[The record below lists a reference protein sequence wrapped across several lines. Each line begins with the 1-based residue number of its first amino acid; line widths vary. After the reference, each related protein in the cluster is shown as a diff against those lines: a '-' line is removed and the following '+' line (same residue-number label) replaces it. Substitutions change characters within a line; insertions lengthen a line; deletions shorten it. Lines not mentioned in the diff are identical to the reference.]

1 MSLLQSPVPA
11 PPAARNNKEAA
22 SKSKETARKNKE
34 TGHRI
39 RVAIAAW
46 ASILFLAAIAIY
58 GANYYLL
65 PLDQRPFSDK
75 YELLRPSGAIGIN
88 LGVLGTVLF
97 FIIFLY
103 ALRKVI
109 PWLGRFGTARH
120 WMDFHVIAG
129 ITAPIVIAFHASFKF
144 RGIAGV
150 AFWIMV
156 LVAISGFIGRYLY
169 SQIPRSLNA
178 AELSLNELQVNEREL
193 AEALLGQ
200 SVYSANQ
207 LDRVLHVPTKEHIKQ
222 IGPLLA
228 ICEMIALDVRRPF
241 QVAALRRVSCGFAGK
256 LSSAGGLFSS
266 GNREVEH
273 VVRLVRQKAAL
284 SKRVVF
290 LDQTQRVFH
299 LWHVI
304 HRPFS
309 YAFAVLAI
317 FHIVVVMGLGFM
329 TVGLR

>member
-1 MSLLQSPVPA
+1 VALAGAAALVLL
-11 PPAARNNKEAA
+11 
-22 SKSKETARKNKE
+22 
-34 TGHRI
+34 
-39 RVAIAAW
+39 
-46 ASILFLAAIAIY
+46 ASITIY
-58 GANYYLL
+58 GASYYLL

-75 YELLRPSGAIGIN
+75 HELLKPSGSIGIK

-97 FIIFLY
+97 FLIFLY

-144 RGIAGV
+144 QGIAGF

-156 LVAISGFIGRYLY
+156 AVAVSGFVGRYLY
-169 SQIPRSLNA
+169 AQIPRSLSA
-178 AELSLNELQVNEREL
+178 AELSLNELQLNEREL
-193 AEALLGQ
+193 SDALLGQ
-200 SVYSANQ
+200 SIYSEQQ
-207 LDRVLHVPTKEHIKQ
+207 LNHVLKVPSAEHIRQ

-228 ICEMIALDVRRPF
+228 IGEMIALDLRLPF
-241 QVAALRRVSCGFAGK
+241 RVAGLRRVSSGFAARFRSMGGL
-256 LSSAGGLFSS
+256 LSSE
-266 GNREVEH
+266 NTEVEH
-273 VVRLVRQKAAL
+273 VVRLVRQKASL
-284 SKRVVF
+284 SKRLVF

-329 TVGLR
+329 SLGLQ

>member
-1 MSLLQSPVPA
+1 MSLLQGPVPV
-11 PPAARNNKEAA
+11 AARSHNDRKVAT
-22 SKSKETARKNKE
+22 KSKDS
-34 TGHRI
+34 GHRV
-39 RVAIAAW
+39 RVWIAW
-46 ASILFLAAIAIY
+46 LTSFLLLASITVY

-75 YELLRPSGAIGIN
+75 HELLRPGGSIGLK

-109 PWLGRFGTARH
+109 PWLGRWGTARH
-120 WMDFHVIAG
+120 WMDFHVVAG
-129 ITAPIVIAFHASFKF
+129 VTAPVVIAFHASFKF
-144 RGIAGV
+144 QGIAGF

-156 LVAISGFIGRYLY
+156 VVAISGFIGRYLY
-169 SQIPRSLNA
+169 AQIPRSLTA
-178 AELSLNELQVNEREL
+178 AELSLNELQLNEREL
-193 AEALLGQ
+193 ADALLGQ
-200 SVYSANQ
+200 SIYSEKQ
-207 LDRVLHVPTKEHIKQ
+207 LNRVLHMPPAAHIRS

-228 ICEMIALDVRRPF
+228 IGEMIALDVRRPF
-241 QVAALRRVSCGFAGK
+241 QVAGLRRASCGFAK
-256 LSSAGGLFSS
+256 KFFSAGGLLSS
-266 GNREVEH
+266 GNSEVEH
-273 VVRLVRQKAAL
+273 VVRLVRQKASL

-290 LDQTQRVFH
+290 LDQSQRVFH

-317 FHIVVVMGLGFM
+317 VHIVVVMGLGFL

>member
-1 MSLLQSPVPA
+1 MSLLQAPVPT
-11 PPAARNNKEAA
+11 AAV
-22 SKSKETARKNKE
+22 SRKKAE
-34 TGHRI
+34 IGHRI
-39 RVAIAAW
+39 RVMIAAA
-46 ASILFLAAIAIY
+46 ASCVLLFGLALF

-65 PLDQRPFSDK
+65 PIEERPFSPK
-75 YELLRPSGAIGIN
+75 YNLLRPGGMIGLN
-88 LGVLGTVLF
+88 LGILGTVLF

-144 RGIAGV
+144 HGIAGF

-156 LVAISGFIGRYLY
+156 AVAVSGIIGRYLY

-178 AELSLNELQVNEREL
+178 AELSLNELQANEREL
-193 AEALLGQ
+193 AQALLGQ
-200 SVYSANQ
+200 SIYSAKQ
-207 LDRVLHVPTKEHIKQ
+207 LDRVLHMPTPEHIRR

-228 ICEMIALDVRRPF
+228 LGEMISLDMRRPF
-241 QVAALRRVSCGFAGK
+241 QIASLRRASCEFAGK
-256 LSSAGGLFSS
+256 LSSIGGLLSS
-266 GNREVEH
+266 GKTEVEH
-273 VVRLVRQKAAL
+273 VVYLIRQKASL
-284 SKRVVF
+284 SKRIVF
-290 LDQTQRVFH
+290 LDQAQKVFH

-317 FHIVVVMGLGFM
+317 FHIVVVMGLGFVSIGM
-329 TVGLR
+329 Q